1 MPLTYTFH
9 PSPKPKP
16 KNKPLTNGKKGARP
30 DCCASA
36 CCAVRAR
43 GAALVRAAKAWFPER
58 FPPENLCFVFLLCDR
73 RRLLA
78 CASSLARSRVKCIL
92 LDPAGRRYG
101 MACLHARRESERS
114 RCGRSKV
121 VFAPPKVVLFTPKNT
136 QNGKNKSRHMTQATV
151 ITVLYFTAPS
161 GGISVL
167 VCTVIPYYKLRT
179 T

>member
-92 LDPAGRRYG
+92 LDPAGQEVWYG
-101 MACLHARRESERS
+101 MPDADERVSARDV
-114 RCGRSKV
+114 GAQK
-121 VFAPPKVVLFTPKNT
+121 LFLP
-136 QNGKNKSRHMTQATV
+136 R
-151 ITVLYFTAPS
+151 P
-161 GGISVL
+161 
-167 VCTVIPYYKLRT
+167 R
-179 T
+179 